1 MTLLTRR
8 SVTTG
13 LATAAM
19 AVTLASPLTAHADIV
34 DDALAK
40 LPSGPITCEQ
50 ANQYWTNEADFNSKR
65 TQALAV
71 APFHPRGGEIRAAI
85 GRIDEAADRCGLR
98 GGGAPAPSNPAPAR
112 PSNPAPSNPA
122 PAPQAPV
129 GQVIAIPVAP
139 GTPTVTIPVG
149 GAATIV
155 APDVAKIIA
164 DFLAQFTGG
173 APALGSSL

>member
-19 AVTLASPLTAHADIV
+19 AVALASPLTAHADVV

-65 TQALAV
+65 SQALAV

-98 GGGAPAPSNPAPAR
+98 GGGAPQAPAR

-164 DFLAQFTGG
+164 DFLAQFTSG

>member
-85 GRIDEAADRCGLR
+85 GRIDEAANRCGLR
-98 GGGAPAPSNPAPAR
+98 GGGGAPQAPAR

>member
-1 MTLLTRR
+1 MTLFTRR

-50 ANQYWTNEADFNSKR
+50 ANQYWTTEADFNSKR
-65 TQALAV
+65 SQALAV

-85 GRIDEAADRCGLR
+85 GRIDEAANRCGLR
-98 GGGAPAPSNPAPAR
+98 GGGAQAPSNQ
-112 PSNPAPSNPA
+112 APSNQA
-122 PAPQAPV
+122 PAQQAPV
-129 GQVIAIPVAP
+129 GQVITIPVAP

-173 APALGSSL
+173 VPALGSSL

>member
-1 MTLLTRR
+1 MTLFTRR

-50 ANQYWTNEADFNSKR
+50 ANQYWTTEADFNSKR
-65 TQALAV
+65 SQALA
-71 APFHPRGGEIRAAI
+71 AATFHPRGGEIRAAI
-85 GRIDEAADRCGLR
+85 SRIDEAANRCGLR
-98 GGGAPAPSNPAPAR
+98 GGGAQAPSNQAPAQ
-112 PSNPAPSNPA
+112 
-122 PAPQAPV
+122 QAPV
-129 GQVIAIPVAP
+129 GQVITIPVAP

-173 APALGSSL
+173 VPALGSSL